1 MGGSDEPSNLVALC
15 DGCHASHHP
24 NLAGGLA
31 RRALEYWAV
40 RLALWL
46 DRQGAISE
54 ARHLGPALRLFGLRR
69 FRSGQLPIVLPAL
82 SGKSVLVVSPTGSGK
97 TLCFQLPAVLRHRVS
112 LVVSPLKALM
122 AEQVSD
128 LLRKKIPATFINSD
142 LSQEEKHLR
151 FGLLAKNAVKLLY
164 IAPERFFVRSSEER
178 ARLKQTDPS
187 FFVVDEAHCV
197 DQWGRDF
204 RPEYGRLREV
214 REKLGSPPVLAFT
227 ATAGRDMQRR
237 ILSSMGV
244 EDATVFVRDVDRPNI
259 ALLRW
264 ACRQEQRSQEIA
276 NLLRLQEL
284 RGQRAMI
291 FVPSVRVGEE
301 LKQALAA
308 LDIDIP
314 LYHSRV
320 GTAWERQ
327 ELAKRFL
334 GQSKPAVDQIICTNA
349 FGMGLDL
356 PNVRLVIHW
365 QQPASV
371 EDLLQ
376 EYGRAGRDGKPS
388 VSVVFHDV
396 DRNSRDVSRLKFM
409 AERTV
414 GAAALEQRD
423 RATLLQHRFG
433 QIDGVA
439 RLLRSSSCF
448 RQSIT
453 SYFESSS
460 ARGRRRISERILEW
474 VFGDRARRPRFSACC
489 DVCDAREI
497 RGRGRLNYTAR
508 IIASYPPSRA
518 S

>member
-1 MGGSDEPSNLVALC
+1 
-15 DGCHASHHP
+15 
-24 NLAGGLA
+24 
-31 RRALEYWAV
+31 
-40 RLALWL
+40 L
-46 DRQGAISE
+46 DRQGTISE
-54 ARHLGPALRLFGLRR
+54 ASHLGPALRLFGLRR
-69 FRSGQLPIVLPAL
+69 FRGGQLPIVLAAL

-142 LSQEEKHLR
+142 LSQEEKRLR
-151 FGLLAKNAVKLLY
+151 FDLLAENAIKLLY
-164 IAPERFFVRSSEER
+164 IAPERFFVRSAEER
-178 ARLKQTDPS
+178 ARLRQTDPS

-237 ILSSMGV
+237 ILSSLGV

-276 NLLRLQEL
+276 TLLRLPEL
-284 RGQRAMI
+284 RGQRAMV

-301 LKQALAA
+301 LKQTLAG
-308 LDIDIP
+308 LGIDIP

-334 GQSKPAVDQIICTNA
+334 GQSKPAVDQVICTNA

-396 DRNSRDVSRLKFM
+396 DRNSSDVNRLKFM

-414 GAAALEQRD
+414 GEAALEQHE
-423 RATLLQHRFG
+423 RAAMLQHRFG
-433 QIDGVA
+433 QIDEAA
-439 RLLRSSSCF
+439 RLLRASSCV
-448 RQSIT
+448 RKSIT
-453 SYFESSS
+453 RYFEGGTV
-460 ARGRRRISERILEW
+460 RGRLRISERILEW
-474 VFGDRARRPRFSACC
+474 VFGDRTRKARFSACC

-497 RGRGRLNYTAR
+497 KRRGRLNYTAR
-508 IIASYPPSRA
+508 IIAG
-518 S
+518 